1 MKTKY
6 AIKLMLAK
14 DDWIYLTESTGTM
27 FEVTPVLFDSREI
40 ADEYAKTW
48 RLKGKEACIKVVR
61 WRKQ

>member
-1 MKTKY
+1 
-6 AIKLMLAK
+6 MLAK
-14 DDWIYLTESTGTM
+14 DDWIYLTEPTGTM

-48 RLKGKEACIKVVR
+48 RLKGKEACVKVVR